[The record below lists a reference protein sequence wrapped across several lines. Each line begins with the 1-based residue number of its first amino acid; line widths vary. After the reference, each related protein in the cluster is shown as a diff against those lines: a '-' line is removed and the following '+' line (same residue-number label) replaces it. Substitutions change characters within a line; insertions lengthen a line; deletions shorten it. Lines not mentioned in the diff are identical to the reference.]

1 MRVLRA
7 DAGGPVAGV
16 EGFGDGAV
24 DCEGRGEGVS
34 GVGSCGGGGEE
45 RERRGEREKG
55 REREG
60 EREKRGE
67 RERERGGEGRTIPKG
82 RWIWTPLT
90 RSFLVYLGT
99 GMFGDGCGEECSGGN
114 VGGSKYKTEC

>member
-24 DCEGRGEGVS
+24 DCEGRGEGIS
-34 GVGSCGGGGEE
+34 GVGSCGGGWG
-45 RERRGEREKG
+45 GGK
-55 REREG
+55 
-60 EREKRGE
+60 K
-67 RERERGGEGRTIPKG
+67 ERERGAEWKGGDGRTIPKG

-114 VGGSKYKTEC
+114 VGGFKYKTEC